1 MAKKGLA
8 RKIAELMYPTGHGYD
23 NVELAKMFLGNADEV
38 SQTKVR
44 NAFTQLRRYGFRVV
58 KQMYAE
64 NGKVQ
69 RCKYHIV
76 EGVAEEM
83 YTRRGRPPFHCLQ

>member
-8 RKIAELMYPTGHGYD
+8 RKIAELMYPTGYGYD
-23 NVELAKMFLGNADEV
+23 NVELAQMFLGSTDEG
-38 SQTKVR
+38 SLGKVR
-44 NAFTQLRRYGFRVV
+44 SALTQLRRYGFRVV

-76 EGVAEEM
+76 EGVAEDMEV
-83 YTRRGRPPFHCLQ
+83 RIGRPPFKCLN